1 MVSLLYKIRAIFFRN
16 WSRKIASSFDSTKNQ
31 LNSYAKL
38 IVDNQQNL
46 QASKTAAPNIKY
58 ASTMNISANVRTFCV
73 PKIIRKTMA
82 LI

>member
-1 MVSLLYKIRAIFFRN
+1 
-16 WSRKIASSFDSTKNQ
+16 
-31 LNSYAKL
+31 L